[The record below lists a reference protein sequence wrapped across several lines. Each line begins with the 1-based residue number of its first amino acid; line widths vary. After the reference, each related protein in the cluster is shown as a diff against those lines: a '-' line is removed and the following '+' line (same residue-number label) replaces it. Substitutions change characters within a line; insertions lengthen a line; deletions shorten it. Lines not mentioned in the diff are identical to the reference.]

1 MCELF
6 FRWHFEYLLT
16 TKRSVRAGVLSQIYL
31 DFSGVFVV
39 LIVVLERL
47 AVDLLLAVG
56 QVCGQEVLRVAVAD
70 LQEFPDG
77 AHEISLDGGGVRRQ
91 KVLEASEDVDDSGV
105 GGHAGKI
112 LVVTNSED
120 PMT

>member
-1 MCELF
+1 MSETFMCELF

-56 QVCGQEVLRVAVAD
+56 QVHGQEVLRVAVAD
-70 LQEFPDG
+70 LQEFP
-77 AHEISLDGGGVRRQ
+77 AKCRI
-91 KVLEASEDVDDSGV
+91 
-105 GGHAGKI
+105 HA
-112 LVVTNSED
+112 LSFVMATL
-120 PMT
+120 